1 MKPGILSLL
10 SLSTVYS
17 MKQDQTLVKKV
28 IPPVA
33 FSENLNYPV
42 HTVRNEKPLNT
53 NDSRAIKSILSYSAP
68 EIGLQ
73 GPEVAERT
81 LR

>member
-1 MKPGILSLL
+1 M
-10 SLSTVYS
+10 
-17 MKQDQTLVKKV
+17 
-28 IPPVA
+28 A

-42 HTVRNEKPLNT
+42 HTVRNEKPLST
-53 NDSRAIKSILSYSAP
+53 DDSQAIKSVLSYRAP

-73 GPEVAERT
+73 GPEAAERT

>member
-1 MKPGILSLL
+1 
-10 SLSTVYS
+10 

-28 IPPVA
+28 ISPVA

-42 HTVRNEKPLNT
+42 HTVHNQKPLNT
-53 NDSRAIKSILSYSAP
+53 DDSRAIKSILSYSAP

-73 GPEVAERT
+73 GPKAAERT

>member
-1 MKPGILSLL
+1 M
-10 SLSTVYS
+10 
-17 MKQDQTLVKKV
+17 
-28 IPPVA
+28 A
-33 FSENLNYPV
+33 FSKNLNYPV

-53 NDSRAIKSILSYSAP
+53 GDSRAIKSILSHSAP

-73 GPEVAERT
+73 GPEAAERT